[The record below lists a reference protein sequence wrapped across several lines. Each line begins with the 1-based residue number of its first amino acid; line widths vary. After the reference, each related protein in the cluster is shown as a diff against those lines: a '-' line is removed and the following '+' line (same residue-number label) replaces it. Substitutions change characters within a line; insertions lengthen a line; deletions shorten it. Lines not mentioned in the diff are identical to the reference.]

1 MGSCIEDE
9 LCMTQRRSIH
19 CLLVGLPAKMT
30 EYSRVVKQCSERRE
44 LWQDPDFPATQSSV
58 FYHQTPPFT
67 FSWRRP
73 KELVQHPVF
82 IREEATQFDIVHGK
96 LGDRWF
102 VSCLGCLHL
111 TKGLFYRV
119 VPADQDF
126 HQDSGYCGVF
136 RFRVWW
142 CGEWREVVV
151 DDRLPT
157 VNGKLVFVHCQSSQ
171 QFWPALLEKAYAKLH
186 GSYEALKYGTS
197 LDGLSDFTGGIAES
211 VSLRSDPTSC
221 GRLLAKLLDL
231 TSIVTSVVTPHVTS
245 SKSSQSP
252 SSSSSSP
259 EKLASGIVLG
269 VNYRIYCIEKVECYS
284 GEQVTLV
291 RLRTP
296 LGTSVEY
303 LGAWGREG
311 PEWESVQPR
320 EKERLN
326 LKYLAD
332 GEFWMAYSDFVRTFT
347 QLEVIHLDGETS
359 RDEPSLRHKTP
370 WTSRVYQG
378 AWQRGVTAGGCRNN
392 TDTFHINPQLHLVLS
407 EMEEVV
413 ISLNQH
419 SIMEPKVVGFT
430 AYPLSKNGLDSIS
443 KAFFKKHKSLVNS
456 QYTNSRQ
463 VSERVQLEQG
473 GYILLPTTFEP
484 AQESAFTLRVY
495 SSKPLKLKLVDSV
508 PGVSGGA
515 VVRARGSMEGK
526 SLGQYQAVFLQVA
539 DEHRSVNAFQL
550 HELLEACLPNDYIK
564 SCASLDICRQVI
576 LALDNSSTGRLKF
589 SEFKD
594 LMVSLKFWQNA
605 FKTHTKE
612 RTGILKAER
621 LRDALEDVGFQLNT
635 EVVST
640 LVLRYMRKDG
650 TLRFGDFV
658 SAILHLTV
666 AFDIFE
672 KKDPLQNGS
681 VKFSMSEWLSCAL
694 KC

>member
-1 MGSCIEDE
+1 
-9 LCMTQRRSIH
+9 
-19 CLLVGLPAKMT
+19 
-30 EYSRVVKQCSERRE
+30 
-44 LWQDPDFPATQSSV
+44 
-58 FYHQTPPFT
+58 
-67 FSWRRP
+67 
-73 KELVQHPVF
+73 
-82 IREEATQFDIVHGK
+82 
-96 LGDRWF
+96 DRWF

-126 HQDSGYCGVF
+126 DTESGYCGVF

-142 CGEWREVVV
+142 CGEWKEVLV

-157 VNGKLVFVHCQSSQ
+157 VNGKLVFIHSQSTS
-171 QFWPALLEKAYAKLH
+171 QFWPALLEKAYAKIH

-211 VSLRSDPTSC
+211 VER
-221 GRLLAKLLDL
+221 
-231 TSIVTSVVTPHVTS
+231 
-245 SKSSQSP
+245 
-252 SSSSSSP
+252 
-259 EKLASGIVLG
+259 
-269 VNYRIYCIEKVECYS
+269 YS

-296 LGTSVEY
+296 LGTNVEY
-303 LGAWGREG
+303 LGAWGRTA
-311 PEWESVQPR
+311 PEWDEVPPH

-326 LKYLAD
+326 LKYMPD
-332 GEFWMAYSDFVRTFT
+332 GEFWMAYSDFVRTFS

-392 TDTFHINPQLHLVLS
+392 PDTFHINPQLHLILS
-407 EMEEVV
+407 DMEEVV

-419 SIMEPKVVGFT
+419 SVMEPKVIGFT

-443 KAFFKKHKSLVNS
+443 KAFFKKNKSLVNS

-463 VSERVQLEQG
+463 VSERIQLEQG
-473 GYILLPTTFEP
+473 GYIMLPTTFEP
-484 AQESAFTLRVY
+484 GQESSFTLRVF
-495 SSKPLKLKLVDSV
+495 SSKPLKLKLVDTSPSLV
-508 PGVSGGA
+508 KPA
-515 VVRARGSMEGK
+515 LLKARGSVDGK
-526 SLGQYQAVFLQVA
+526 SLQQYEAVFLQVA
-539 DEHRSVNAFQL
+539 DEHRTVNAFEL

-576 LALDNSSTGRLKF
+576 LALD
-589 SEFKD
+589 D
-594 LMVSLKFWQNA
+594 LMVSLKFWQNS

-621 LRDALEDVGFQLNT
+621 LRDALEDVGFQLST
-635 EVVST
+635 EVVSI

-658 SAILHLTV
+658 SAILHLSV
-666 AFDIFE
+666 AFNIFE
-672 KKDPLQNGS
+672 KRDPLQNGA
-681 VKFSMSEWLSCAL
+681 VKFSMGEWLKSAL
-694 KC
+694 MC

>member
-1 MGSCIEDE
+1 MDE
-9 LCMTQRRSIH
+9 Y
-19 CLLVGLPAKMT
+19 G
-30 EYSRVVKQCSERRE
+30 RVVKSCGERGE
-44 LWQDPDFPATQSSV
+44 LWEDPEFPASQTSV

-67 FSWRRP
+67 FHWRRP
-73 KELVQHPVF
+73 KELIQNPIF
-82 IREEATQFDIVHGK
+82 IREDSSQFDIVHGK

-126 HQDSGYCGVF
+126 EKDGGYCGVF

-142 CGEWREVVV
+142 CGEWKEVLV

-157 VNGKLVFVHCQSSQ
+157 VNGKLVFVHSQSTS

-197 LDGLSDFTGGIAES
+197 LDGMSDFTGGIAES
-211 VSLRSDPTSC
+211 VSLRADPTTC

-231 TSIVTSVVTPHVTS
+231 TSIVTAVVNQHSHT
-245 SKSSQSP
+245 KIQS
-252 SSSSSSP
+252 
-259 EKLASGIVLG
+259 EKLASGIVMAT
-269 VNYRIYCIEKVECYS
+269 NYRIYAIEKVERYS

-291 RLRTP
+291 RMRTP
-296 LGTSVEY
+296 VGTSAEY
-303 LGAWGREG
+303 LGAWGRSA
-311 PEWESVQPR
+311 PEWDEIPPN

-326 LKYLAD
+326 LKYTPD
-332 GEFWMAYSDFVRTFT
+332 GEFWMAYSDFVRTFS

-392 TDTFHINPQLHLVLS
+392 PDTFHINPQLHLILS
-407 EMEEVV
+407 DMEEVV

-419 SIMEPKVVGFT
+419 SVMEPKVIGFT
-430 AYPLSKNGLDSIS
+430 AYPLSKSGLDSIS
-443 KAFFKKHKSLVNS
+443 KAFFKKNKSLVNS

-473 GYILLPTTFEP
+473 GYVLLPTTFEP
-484 AQESAFTLRVY
+484 GQESSFTLRVF
-495 SSKPLKLKLVDSV
+495 SSKPLKLKLVDTSPSLV
-508 PGVSGGA
+508 KPA
-515 VVRARGSMEGK
+515 LLKARGSVDGK
-526 SLGQYQAVFLQVA
+526 SLQQYEAVFLQVA
-539 DEHRSVNAFQL
+539 DEHRTVNAFEL

-576 LALDNSSTGRLKF
+576 LALDSSSTGRLRF
-589 SEFKD
+589 SDFKD

-605 FKTHTKE
+605 FKSHTKE

-658 SAILHLTV
+658 SAILHLSV
-666 AFDIFE
+666 AFNIFE
-672 KKDPLQNGS
+672 KRDPLQNGA
-681 VKFSMSEWLSCAL
+681 VKFSMAEWLKSAL
-694 KC
+694 MC

>member
-1 MGSCIEDE
+1 MDE
-9 LCMTQRRSIH
+9 Y
-19 CLLVGLPAKMT
+19 G
-30 EYSRVVKQCSERRE
+30 RVVKGCSERGE
-44 LWQDPDFPATQSSV
+44 LWEDPDFPASQTSV

-67 FSWRRP
+67 FQWRRP
-73 KELVQHPVF
+73 KELSSNPVF
-82 IREEATQFDIVHGK
+82 IREECSQFDIVHGK

-126 HQDSGYCGVF
+126 EQDAGYCGVF

-142 CGEWREVVV
+142 CGEWKEVLV

-157 VNGKLVFVHCQSSQ
+157 VNGKLVFVHSQSTN
-171 QFWPALLEKAYAKLH
+171 QFWPSLLEKAYAKLH

-211 VSLRSDPTSC
+211 ISLRADPTTC
-221 GRLLAKLLDL
+221 GRLLSKLLEL
-231 TSIVTSVVTPHVTS
+231 TSIVTAVVNQHSHNKVHS
-245 SKSSQSP
+245 
-252 SSSSSSP
+252 
-259 EKLASGIVLG
+259 EKLASGIVMG
-269 VNYRIYCIEKVECYS
+269 INYRIYAVEKVDRYN
-284 GEQVTLV
+284 GEQVCLV
-291 RLRTP
+291 RMRTP
-296 LGTSVEY
+296 VGTSAEY
-303 LGAWGREG
+303 LGAWGRST
-311 PEWESVQPR
+311 PEWDEVPPN

-326 LKYLAD
+326 LKYTPD
-332 GEFWMAYSDFVRTFT
+332 GEFWMAYSDFVRTFS

-359 RDEPSLRHKTP
+359 RDEPSLKHKMP

-378 AWQRGVTAGGCRNN
+378 SWQKGVTAGGCRNN
-392 TDTFHINPQLHLVLS
+392 PDTFHINPQLHLILS
-407 EMEEVV
+407 DMEEVV

-419 SIMEPKVVGFT
+419 SVMEPKVIGFT
-430 AYPLSKNGLDSIS
+430 AYALSKNGLDSIS
-443 KAFFKKHKSLVNS
+443 KAFFKKNKSLVNS

-484 AQESAFTLRVY
+484 GQESSFTLRVF
-495 SSKPLKLKLVDSV
+495 SSKPLKLKLVDTSPSLV
-508 PGVSGGA
+508 KSA
-515 VVRARGSMEGK
+515 LLKAHGSMDGK
-526 SLGQYQAVFLQVA
+526 SLQQYEAVFLQVA
-539 DEHRSVNAFQL
+539 DEHRSVNAFEL

-576 LALDNSSTGRLKF
+576 LALDSSSTGRLRF
-589 SEFKD
+589 SDFKD

-605 FKTHTKE
+605 FKSHTKE

-621 LRDALEDVGFQLNT
+621 LRDALEDVGFQLST

-658 SAILHLTV
+658 SAILHLSV
-666 AFDIFE
+666 AFSIFE
-672 KKDPLQNGS
+672 KRDPLQNGAI
-681 VKFSMSEWLSCAL
+681 KFSLAEWLKSTLMC
-694 KC
+694 

>member
-1 MGSCIEDE
+1 M
-9 LCMTQRRSIH
+9 
-19 CLLVGLPAKMT
+19 AF
-30 EYSRVVKQCSERRE
+30 SRVVAACAERKE
-44 LWQDPDFPATQSSV
+44 LWQDPDFPATQTSV

-73 KELVQHPVF
+73 KDLVQNPVF
-82 IREEATQFDIVHGK
+82 IREDSPHFDIVHGK

-102 VSCLGCLHL
+102 GSCLGCLHL

-126 HQDSGYCGVF
+126 EAESGYCGVF

-142 CGEWREVVV
+142 CGEWREVLV

-157 VNGKLVFVHCQSSQ
+157 VNGKLVFVHSQSLS

-211 VSLRSDPTSC
+211 VSLRADPTTC

-231 TSIVTSVVTPHVTS
+231 TSLVTAVVTS
-245 SKSSQSP
+245 SHSSKTP
-252 SSSSSSP
+252 A
-259 EKLASGIVLG
+259 EKLASGIVFG
-269 VNYRIYCIEKVECYS
+269 INYRIYCIEKVESYS

-291 RLRTP
+291 RIRTP
-296 LGTSVEY
+296 LGTTAEY
-303 LGAWGREG
+303 LGAWGRG
-311 PEWESVQPR
+311 SPEWDTVPPR

-326 LKYLAD
+326 LKYMAD
-332 GEFWMAYSDFVRTFT
+332 GEFWMAYSDFVRTFSH
-347 QLEVIHLDGETS
+347 LEVIHLDGETS

-370 WTSRVYQG
+370 WISRVYQG

-392 TDTFHINPQLHLVLS
+392 PDTFHINPQLHLILS
-407 EMEEVV
+407 DMEEVV

-419 SIMEPKVVGFT
+419 SVMEPKVVGFT

-463 VSERVQLEQG
+463 VCERVQLEQG

-484 AQESAFTLRVY
+484 GQESAFTLRVF
-495 SSKPLKLKLVDSV
+495 SSKPLKLKLVDTPSALV
-508 PGVSGGA
+508 QPA
-515 VVRARGSMEGK
+515 VVKARDSVDAK
-526 SLGQYQAVFLQVA
+526 SLQQYEAVFLQVA
-539 DEHRSVNAFQL
+539 DEHRTVNAFEL

-576 LALDNSSTGRLKF
+576 LALDSSSTGRLRF
-589 SEFKD
+589 SDFKD

-621 LRDALEDVGFQLNT
+621 LRDALEDVGFQLST

-650 TLRFGDFV
+650 TLRFGDYV
-658 SAILHLTV
+658 SAILHLSV
-666 AFDIFE
+666 AFNIFE
-672 KKDPLQNGS
+672 KRDPLQNGS
-681 VKFSMSEWLSCAL
+681 VKFTLGEWLKNAL
-694 KC
+694 MC

>member
-1 MGSCIEDE
+1 MDE
-9 LCMTQRRSIH
+9 F
-19 CLLVGLPAKMT
+19 
-30 EYSRVVKQCSERRE
+30 SRVVKGCSERGGE
-44 LWQDPDFPATQSSV
+44 LWEDPDFPASQTSV

-67 FSWRRP
+67 FQWRRP
-73 KELVQHPVF
+73 KELVSNPVF
-82 IREEATQFDIVHGK
+82 IREDCSQFDIVHGK

-126 HQDSGYCGVF
+126 EQDAGYCGVF

-142 CGEWREVVV
+142 CGEWKEVLV

-157 VNGKLVFVHCQSSQ
+157 VNGKLVFVHSQSTN
-171 QFWPALLEKAYAKLH
+171 QFWPSLLEKAYAKLH

-211 VSLRSDPTSC
+211 ISLRADPTTC
-221 GRLLAKLLDL
+221 GRLLSKLLEL
-231 TSIVTSVVTPHVTS
+231 TSIVTAVVNQHSHTKGHA
-245 SKSSQSP
+245 
-252 SSSSSSP
+252 
-259 EKLASGIVLG
+259 EKLASGIVMG
-269 VNYRIYCIEKVECYS
+269 INYRIYAVEKVDRYN
-284 GEQVTLV
+284 GEQVCLV
-291 RLRTP
+291 RMRTP
-296 LGTSVEY
+296 VGTSAEY
-303 LGAWGREG
+303 LGAWGRST
-311 PEWESVQPR
+311 PEWDEVPPN

-326 LKYLAD
+326 LKYKPD
-332 GEFWMAYSDFVRTFT
+332 GEFWMAYSDFVRTFS

-359 RDEPSLRHKTP
+359 RDEPSLKHKNP

-392 TDTFHINPQLHLVLS
+392 PDTFHINPQLHLILS
-407 EMEEVV
+407 DMEEVV

-419 SIMEPKVVGFT
+419 SVMEPKVIGFT

-443 KAFFKKHKSLVNS
+443 KAFFKKNKSLVNS

-473 GYILLPTTFEP
+473 SYILLPTTFEP
-484 AQESAFTLRVY
+484 GQESSFTLRVF
-495 SSKPLKLKLVDSV
+495 SSKPLKLKLVDTSPSLV
-508 PGVSGGA
+508 KSA
-515 VVRARGSMEGK
+515 LLKAHGSMDGK
-526 SLGQYQAVFLQVA
+526 SLQQYEAVFLQVA
-539 DEHRSVNAFQL
+539 DEHRSVNAFEL

-576 LALDNSSTGRLKF
+576 LALDSSSTGRLRF
-589 SEFKD
+589 SDFKD

-605 FKTHTKE
+605 FKSHTKE

-658 SAILHLTV
+658 SAILHLSV
-666 AFDIFE
+666 AFSIFE
-672 KKDPLQNGS
+672 KRDPLQNGAI
-681 VKFSMSEWLSCAL
+681 KFSLAEWLKSAL
-694 KC
+694 MC

>member
-1 MGSCIEDE
+1 MS
-9 LCMTQRRSIH
+9 SH
-19 CLLVGLPAKMT
+19 A
-30 EYSRVVKQCSERRE
+30 RVVKGCSERGE
-44 LWQDPDFPATQSSV
+44 LWEDPDFPATQTSV
-58 FYHQTPPFT
+58 FYHQTPPFQ
-67 FSWRRP
+67 FHWRRP
-73 KELVQHPVF
+73 KEIAQNPVF
-82 IREEATQFDIVHGK
+82 IREDAAQFDITHGK

-126 HQDSGYCGVF
+126 DQDGQYCGVF

-142 CGEWREVVV
+142 CGEWREVLV

-157 VNGKLVFVHCQSSQ
+157 VNGKLVFVHSSSSN

-211 VSLRSDPTSC
+211 VSLRSDPTTC
-221 GRLLAKLLDL
+221 GRLLSKLLDL
-231 TSIVTSVVTPHVTS
+231 TSIVTAVSTNPNTNKTHI
-245 SKSSQSP
+245 
-252 SSSSSSP
+252 
-259 EKLASGIVLG
+259 EKLANGIIMG
-269 VNYRIYCIEKVECYS
+269 INYRIYVIEKVERYS

-291 RLRTP
+291 RLRSP
-296 LGTSVEY
+296 VGTSVEY
-303 LGAWGREG
+303 LGAWGRNAQ
-311 PEWESVQPR
+311 EWEEVPNK

-326 LKYLAD
+326 LKYMPH
-332 GEFWMAYSDFVRTFT
+332 GEFWISYSDFVRTFS

-392 TDTFHINPQLHLVLS
+392 TDTFHINPQLHLILS
-407 EMEEVV
+407 DMEEVV

-419 SIMEPKVVGFT
+419 SVMEPKVVGFT
-430 AYPLSKNGLDSIS
+430 AYPMTKSGIDSIS
-443 KAFFKKHKSLVNS
+443 KAFFKKNKSLVNS

-473 GYILLPTTFEP
+473 GYVLLPTTFEP
-484 AQESAFTLRVY
+484 GQESAFTLRVF
-495 SSKPLKLKLVDSV
+495 SSKPLKLKMVDSSPSLV
-508 PGVSGGA
+508 KPA
-515 VVRARGSMEGK
+515 LLKARGSVDGK
-526 SLGQYQAVFLQVA
+526 SLQQYEAVFLQVA
-539 DEHRSVNAFQL
+539 DEHRTVNSFEL

-564 SCASLDICRQVI
+564 SCASLDICRQVV
-576 LALDNSSTGRLKF
+576 LALDSSSTGRLRF
-589 SEFKD
+589 SDFKD
-594 LMVSLKFWQNA
+594 LMVSLKFWQNS
-605 FKTHTKE
+605 FKSHTKE

-621 LRDALEDVGFQLNT
+621 LRDALEDVGFQLST

-658 SAILHLTV
+658 SSILHLSV
-666 AFDIFE
+666 AFNLFE
-672 KKDPLQNGS
+672 KRDPLQNGS
-681 VKFSMSEWLSCAL
+681 VKFSLGEWLKCAL
-694 KC
+694 MC